1 MARLRLS
8 ISGDINT
15 SLQVGDTLYIG
26 YESSEPQSIGIVNE
40 ISNGY
45 IYVQEP
51 FGVPPIIGDYIM
63 FAKDN
68 TKNLSG
74 VIGYYAETNIKTNA
88 ATQKEL
94 YAVSSEIKIS
104 ST

>member
-15 SLQVGDTLYIG
+15 SLQVGDQLYIG
-26 YESSEPQSIGIVNE
+26 YESSAALIGTVNE

-51 FGVPPIIGDYIM
+51 FGTPPIIGDYIM

-68 TKNLSG
+68 TKNVSG
-74 VIGYYAETNIKTNA
+74 IIGYYAETNIKTNA
-88 ATQKEL
+88 ATPKEL

-104 ST
+104 SK

>member
-8 ISGDINT
+8 ISGNINT

-26 YESSEPQSIGIVNE
+26 YESDKAEIGVVNE
-40 ISNGY
+40 ISDGY

-51 FGVPPIIGDYIM
+51 FGTPPIIGDYIM

-104 ST
+104 SK

>member
-15 SLQVGDTLYIG
+15 SLQVGDKLYIG
-26 YESSEPQSIGIVNE
+26 YESYNPVLIGTVNE
-40 ISNGY
+40 VSDGY

-51 FGVPPIIGDYIM
+51 FGTPPIIGDYIL

-74 VIGYYAETNIKTNA
+74 VLGYYAAVNINTDSDV
-88 ATQKEL
+88 QKEL

-104 ST
+104 SK

>member
-15 SLQVGDTLYIG
+15 SLQVGDKLYIG
-26 YESSEPQSIGIVNE
+26 YESSNPALIGTVNE
-40 ISNGY
+40 VSGGY
-45 IYVQEP
+45 IYIQEP
-51 FGVPPIIGDYIM
+51 FGTPPVIGDYIL

-74 VIGYYAETNIKTNA
+74 VLGYYAEVNIRTNA

-104 ST
+104 SK

>member
-15 SLQVGDTLYIG
+15 SLQAGDKLYIG
-26 YESSEPQSIGIVNE
+26 YESYDPVLIGTVNE
-40 ISNGY
+40 VSGGY
-45 IYVQEP
+45 IYIQEP
-51 FGVPPIIGDYIM
+51 FGTPPIIGDYIM

-68 TKNLSG
+68 TKNVSG
-74 VIGYYAETNIKTNA
+74 IIGYYAETNIKTNA

-104 ST
+104 SK

>member
-15 SLQVGDTLYIG
+15 SLQVGDQLYIG
-26 YESSEPQSIGIVNE
+26 YESSTALIGTVNE
-40 ISNGY
+40 ISGGY

-51 FGVPPIIGDYIM
+51 FGTPPIVGEYIM

-68 TKNLSG
+68 TKNVSG
-74 VIGYYAETNIKTNA
+74 IIGYYAETNIKTNA

-104 ST
+104 SK

>member
-15 SLQVGDTLYIG
+15 SLQVGDKLYIG
-26 YESSEPQSIGIVNE
+26 YTSSNPALIGTVNE
-40 ISNGY
+40 ISGGY

-51 FGVPPIIGDYIM
+51 FGTPPIIGDYIL

-74 VIGYYAETNIKTNA
+74 VLGYYATVNINTDSDV
-88 ATQKEL
+88 QKEL

-104 ST
+104 SK

>member
-15 SLQVGDTLYIG
+15 SLQVGDQLYIG
-26 YESSEPQSIGIVNE
+26 YESSTALIGTVNE

-51 FGVPPIIGDYIM
+51 FGTPPIIGDYIM

-68 TKNLSG
+68 TKNVSG
-74 VIGYYAETNIKTNA
+74 IIGYYAETNIKTNA

-104 ST
+104 SK

>member
-8 ISGDINT
+8 ISGDINA
-15 SLQVGDTLYIG
+15 SLQVGDQLYIG
-26 YESSEPQSIGIVNE
+26 YESDTVLIGTVNE
-40 ISNGY
+40 ISGGY

-51 FGVPPIIGDYIM
+51 FGMPPIVGEYIM

-68 TKNLSG
+68 TKNVSG
-74 VIGYYAETNIKTNA
+74 IIGYYAETNIKTNA

-104 ST
+104 SK